1 MPDPPST
8 PLPHTLGHFIS
19 FSEASLNYPFE
30 VHWISNFSLNPNR
43 RRQERETRDE
53 REREREK
60 ETRER
65 ERERDER
72 EREKEKRE
80 KKRLERRGKR
90 RVWASLARLV

>member
-1 MPDPPST
+1 MSLATTLPDPPST

-53 REREREK
+53 RERERERD
-60 ETRER
+60 ERER
-65 ERERDER
+65 EREREER
-72 EREKEKRE
+72 KEERREKRE
-80 KKRLERRGKR
+80 EK
-90 RVWASLARLV
+90 SLGQLG